1 MDYILVENNSIVGGY
16 PRELPKNWK
25 DVSNFYLLDNT
36 RLRQYGW
43 FPVRVVPANKSE
55 NDVVT
60 GQRFEIGTTEVV
72 QYEEIR
78 QKTQQE
84 LQEELNIEWE
94 NVRGERDKRLLEC
107 DWTQLPDVNLSNIND
122 WKTYRQAL
130 RDITTQSNPKQIT
143 WPIKPD
149 VITG

>member
-1 MDYILVENNSIVGGY
+1 MDYILVENNTIKGY
-16 PRELPKNWK
+16 PTTLPKNWK
-25 DVSNFYLLDNT
+25 DVSNFYLLDQQK
-36 RLRQYGW
+36 LRQYGW

-60 GQRFEIGTTEVV
+60 GQRFEIGQTEVV
-72 QYEEIR
+72 QYEEVR

-94 NVRGERDKRLLEC
+94 SVRGERDKLLLEC
-107 DWTQLPDVNLSNIND
+107 DWTQLPDVSLANINE
-122 WKTYRQAL
+122 WRTYRQAL
-130 RDITTQSNPKQIT
+130 RDITTQSNPQQIT

-149 VITG
+149 TITE

>member
-1 MDYILVENNSIVGGY
+1 MDYILIENNTVKGY
-16 PRELPKNWK
+16 PTTLPQNWK
-25 DVSNFYLLDNT
+25 DVSNFYLLDQEK
-36 RLRQYGW
+36 LRQYGW

-78 QKTQQE
+78 QKTN
-84 LQEELNIEWE
+84 EEIQTETNIRRE
-94 NVRGERDKRLLEC
+94 NIRVQRDRLLLEC
-107 DWTQLPDVNLSNIND
+107 DWTQLADVNLTNINE

-130 RDITTQSNPKQIT
+130 RDITTQSDPKNVV
-143 WPIKPD
+143 WPTKP
-149 VITG
+149 V

>member
-1 MDYILVENNSIVGGY
+1 MDYILIENNTVKGY
-16 PRELPKNWK
+16 PTTLPQNWK
-25 DVSNFYLLDNT
+25 DVSNFYLLDQEK
-36 RLRQYGW
+36 LRQYGW

-78 QKTQQE
+78 QKTN
-84 LQEELNIEWE
+84 EEIQTETNIRWE
-94 NVRGERDKRLLEC
+94 NIRVQRDRLLLEC
-107 DWTQLPDVNLSNIND
+107 DWTQLADVNLTNINE

-130 RDITTQSNPKQIT
+130 RDITTQSDPKNVV
-143 WPIKPD
+143 WPTKP
-149 VITG
+149 V